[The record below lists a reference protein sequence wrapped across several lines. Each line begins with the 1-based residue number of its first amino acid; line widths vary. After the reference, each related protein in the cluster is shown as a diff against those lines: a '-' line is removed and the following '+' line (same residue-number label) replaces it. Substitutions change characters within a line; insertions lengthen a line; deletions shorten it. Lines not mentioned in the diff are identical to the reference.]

1 MTFLDLQPGQSRMCT
16 VEQLLTADFCIP
28 SFQRPYD
35 WERQQVHDLV
45 CDLAD
50 AHKRNSSLFLG
61 LMVVCPL
68 GKNQFAIVDGQQR
81 LTTLMLA
88 LASKDGV
95 KQVLRPAS
103 GGLRAPWISPRTSDA
118 GFVRALLSKAKENPN
133 TLSQRR
139 LLEAL
144 NHLDAQS
151 GFSIDTLLRAQLI
164 VYVAPSLSGATGLFE
179 RINLRGKDVSQ
190 FDLVKNKL
198 IEWIN
203 AAGDLDAQ
211 QALTEFVTDRY
222 DRLYRLL
229 DPSSV
234 SEPFNSDKLLK
245 IHWIL
250 FSKKVFKTGQRVLAN
265 IEELLIELRDNQQDV
280 GIWIQ
285 YYLNS
290 LVEVAEVW
298 IAVERPYELKPNEFF
313 KEKLRNALLSFARLN
328 REAEFQPLIVAAIV
342 RWGTEATNL
351 VKLCEIA
358 SFRSALAKYN
368 SNSERSKKWRFAQKL
383 YQKVWFDGKGN
394 EISDSSAAAHQIFWA
409 TTPWWNAQESTELGR
424 PMSNEE
430 LHTTIIPENALDS
443 PKFRSEHGNIIHY
456 LFWNYGVHLPR
467 SDKWGGQVREDISPF
482 QESVWFSEDGFR
494 NWDVEHIYP
503 QNPEDRDNKAGK
515 AQVKLMESWLNHLG
529 NITVLPIHD
538 NRKMQNAAFDE
549 KLNWLREQRKV
560 SFNELL
566 ASADYRGNLMNRP
579 HWGPNNCKKRVAQL
593 KDAAGEIWGVNVV
606 KRLGV
611 GKHDT
616 RLGEYVPEDDDADF
630 SDEE

>member
-1 MTFLDLQPGQSRMCT
+1 MTSLDLQPGQSRMCT

-35 WERQQVHDLV
+35 WEQQQVHDLV

-50 AHKRNSSLFLG
+50 AHKRSSSLFLG

-68 GKNQFAIVDGQQR
+68 GGNQFAIVDGQQR

-103 GGLRAPWISPRTSDA
+103 GGLKTPWISPRTSDA

-139 LLEAL
+139 LLEAF
-144 NHLDAQS
+144 NHLVTQS
-151 GFSIDTLLRAQLI
+151 GFGIDTLLRAQLI

-198 IEWIN
+198 IEWIH
-203 AAGDLDAQ
+203 AAGSLDAQ
-211 QALTEFVTDRY
+211 QALTAFVTDRY

-265 IEELLIELRDNQQDV
+265 IEELLIDLRDNQEDV
-280 GIWIQ
+280 GGWIQ
-285 YYLNS
+285 DYLNS

-298 IAVERPYELKPNEFF
+298 IAVERPYELKTNEFL

-383 YQKVWFDGKGN
+383 YQKDWFDGKGN
-394 EISDSSAAAHQIFWA
+394 KVSNSSAAAHQIFWA
-409 TTPWWNAQESTELGR
+409 TTPWWNVQESAELGR
-424 PMSNEE
+424 EMSNEE
-430 LHTTIIPENALDS
+430 LHTTIIPENAFDS

-456 LFWNYGVHLPR
+456 LFWNYGVYLPR
-467 SDKWGGQVREDISPF
+467 SDKWGDEVREDISPF
-482 QESVWFSEDGFR
+482 QESVWFSGSGFR

-503 QNPEDRDNKAGK
+503 QVPEDRDSKAGK
-515 AQVKLMESWLNHLG
+515 AQVKLMAGWLNHLG

-538 NRKMQNAAFDE
+538 NRKMQNVAFDK
-549 KLNWLREQRKV
+549 KLDWLRAQRKV

-593 KDAAGEIWGVNVV
+593 KDAAGEIWGVAVV

-611 GKHDT
+611 GKHDA
-616 RLGEYVPEDDDADF
+616 RLGEYVPEDDDGDF